1 MQNFGLTEYTIEQ
14 IHRILRQYP
23 EVESAVIYGSR
34 AKGNYCEGSDID
46 LALKGVNLNYD
57 MLLQISSRLEDAS
70 TPYLFDL
77 SIYHQLTNPALI
89 EHIDRIGQIFYQN
102 KDF

>member
-1 MQNFGLTEYTIEQ
+1 MISFGLRNVT
-14 IHRILRQYP
+14 H
-23 EVESAVIYGSR
+23 
-34 AKGNYCEGSDID
+34 ID